1 MSPSPLDSPAL
12 RASCAQRPAR
22 PHPVYWIALLIAVP
36 IVLTSAAVPIWA
48 AWADGRA
55 TSVAH
60 ALVVAGLDEVHL
72 VIVLIALVSM
82 CFKFLGPVSAT
93 LCWAQHR
100 SAALFHIAFWLVALA
115 GDTGVVLVS
124 QPVFAEPLPSSK
136 VLLFLLAGWIAID
149 IIGSLLPVA
158 LLRPQAWV
166 RWRPVVETLP
176 AGPKVDVV
184 SPPTQ
189 PAPSERP
196 PASARRDIKGELMAF
211 LIAVRQLSPPE
222 AVRIGVRRDGD
233 GSLITSQGRLAA
245 RLGVSKGTIN
255 RLLRTL
261 AEDGQISLSASAS
274 ETCIRLLEQHAFR
287 ENVSSRSLETL

>member
-1 MSPSPLDSPAL
+1 MFSNYRR
-12 RASCAQRPAR
+12 RA
-22 PHPVYWIALLIAVP
+22 I
-36 IVLTSAAVPIWA
+36 
-48 AWADGRA
+48 
-55 TSVAH
+55 
-60 ALVVAGLDEVHL
+60 E
-72 VIVLIALVSM
+72 
-82 CFKFLGPVSAT
+82 
-93 LCWAQHR
+93 
-100 SAALFHIAFWLVALA
+100 
-115 GDTGVVLVS
+115 
-124 QPVFAEPLPSSK
+124 
-136 VLLFLLAGWIAID
+136 

-211 LIAVRQLSPPE
+211 LIVVRQLSPPE
-222 AVRIGVRRDGD
+222 AVRIGVRLDGD

-255 RLLRTL
+255 RSLRTL
-261 AEDGQISLSASAS
+261 AGEGQISLSASAS
-274 ETCIRLLEQHAFR
+274 ETRIRLLQQHAFR
-287 ENVSSRSLETL
+287 ENVSSRSPETL